1 MPPRPPLTFTCT
13 LCWHP
18 SPPPSHIISP
28 RSARLAC
35 GACYAALLDL
45 AVCWVCGELVVRG
58 DECVSLGWCFW
69 HRACYGCLVCGCRLL
84 ARGVGVGDV
93 FDDGG
98 EDLGRG
104 KGREVEEVPLCGR
117 CVLEVDG
124 EEVGGRR
131 WEGGGVRR
139 GVARTEEEGEG
150 AEWMDGEGRCGGE
163 GGGRCAGEEGMFY
176 VSMADPMGQP
186 GFRPS
191 RMKPIPVWMHPFRR
205 RDGGGG
211 GQRPGAD
218 GLSNTC
224 PRESTSDE
232 RQIPGVDGPG
242 STADSDTS
250 LEHPS
255 AIVEPLRLLRS
266 RPAKLVTANV
276 NGSLSSLG
284 TYHTPPESPL
294 PESKKR
300 PKSVLDVKP
309 RERRETVGTQTEP
322 QRTNPIK
329 HNTSKDHL
337 NLPPKPSRTNQPS
350 AQSGTFHGP
359 RVSKSATPLPPSAS
373 RHQHKPTKKPGASGP
388 PSIPVRRSNHQVRNH
403 DSTSKRE
410 DNPRVDAKF
419 VGHRDRSAAE
429 RASAAEVGRRGG
441 SVVERTSASEEMR
454 MRSNADAR
462 ERTAARDHPAVVHGL
477 MQDVEV
483 RQVKK
488 PRSMQ
493 AELRRLFGL

>member
-1 MPPRPPLTFTCT
+1 
-13 LCWHP
+13 
-18 SPPPSHIISP
+18 
-28 RSARLAC
+28 
-35 GACYAALLDL
+35 
-45 AVCWVCGELVVRG
+45 
-58 DECVSLGWCFW
+58 
-69 HRACYGCLVCGCRLL
+69 
-84 ARGVGVGDV
+84 
-93 FDDGG
+93 
-98 EDLGRG
+98 
-104 KGREVEEVPLCGR
+104 
-117 CVLEVDG
+117 
-124 EEVGGRR
+124 
-131 WEGGGVRR
+131 
-139 GVARTEEEGEG
+139 
-150 AEWMDGEGRCGGE
+150 MDGEGRCGGE

-224 PRESTSDE
+224 PREPASSE
-232 RQIPGVDGPG
+232 PRESRIPGVDGPG

-255 AIVEPLRLLRS
+255 AMVEPLRLPRS

-284 TYHTPPESPL
+284 TYHTPPESPEPL
-294 PESKKR
+294 IGKKR
-300 PKSVLDVKP
+300 PKIVQNVKLEE
-309 RERRETVGTQTEP
+309 ERQPVETQTEHR
-322 QRTNPIK
+322 RTYPIN
-329 HNTSKDHL
+329 HNAGKDHL
-337 NLPPKPSRTNQPS
+337 SLPRKSSKTSQPS
-350 AQSGTFHGP
+350 TQSSNSFHGP
-359 RVSKSATPLPPSAS
+359 RVSKSATPLTSSAS
-373 RHQHKPTKKPGASGP
+373 RQRRKLMKKPGKSGP
-388 PSIPVRRSNHQVRNH
+388 PPIPVRRSNHQVRNH

-410 DNPRVDAKF
+410 DNPRVDAEF
-419 VGHRDRSAAE
+419 VGRRDRSAVE
-429 RASAAEVGRRGG
+429 RASAAEVGRHGG
-441 SVVERTSASEEMR
+441 SVVERTSASEAMR

-462 ERTAARDHPAVVHGL
+462 ERTAARDQPAVVHGL